1 LAVATWIAGIEVN
14 CNKFRAKSVLT
25 GGPAF
30 LDRVSLL
37 DKLVEVR
44 DTPALSKTPGLAEFF
59 FGPFCFGPWLVFFST
74 GLGESCKRIESHG
87 FADVASA
94 IRHAETVVLA
104 VAAAHFSFVC
114 PEVNSK
120 YNVTEDVRAS
130 VKALIDVVEET
141 DVGVEVGD
149 APANLVFAPVSSAS
163 LFVAF

>member
-1 LAVATWIAGIEVN
+1 M
-14 CNKFRAKSVLT
+14 
-25 GGPAF
+25 
-30 LDRVSLL
+30 
-37 DKLVEVR
+37 
-44 DTPALSKTPGLAEFF
+44 
-59 FGPFCFGPWLVFFST
+59 
-74 GLGESCKRIESHG
+74 
-87 FADVASA
+87 
-94 IRHAETVVLA
+94 LA